1 VAYSIVETASGFVR
15 NGIESLTNLSNS
27 TLSTNHGVQGA
38 AHLYDFVGSR
48 LPRLQNS
55 RKVLASNACLASLIC
70 DFQYESLM
78 STDSFPNSAAS
89 FTGNSK
95 HRRPVSESRPRH
107 DDTAPI
113 DRKLIQETR
122 DQIRALVDEITEL
135 SQTNC
140 SPQEFYEGFLTRTT
154 RALASIGGAIWSC
167 QDPSKLTLEYQINLS
182 QSGLADD
189 EAAQSVHHQLLR
201 QVLERGE
208 PVLVPPKSGSAEG
221 NGAFNPTDHLLIL
234 GPLVVNERVVGVVEV
249 FQRPE
254 AGPTTQRGYLRF
266 LVQMCKA
273 AGDYLRN
280 QQLRKFTSQ
289 QMMWNNVQTFV
300 RAVHGSLDVDATI
313 YAIANEGRRLL
324 NCDRVSVA
332 VKKGSRLQVEVMSG
346 LDTIERRA
354 DQIKAL
360 SKLVTVAA
368 KSGEP
373 MHYAGDDSHLPPQ
386 LEKSLHEYL
395 DLSHAKLLFIEP
407 LRETV
412 TADKSDASPESQVD
426 RHGKII
432 GALMIEQLGNTQTAQ
447 DFQQRIQ
454 TVIQHSDDALT
465 NSLTHSGMFL
475 APVWT
480 WLGKTAAVTH
490 GRNLPKTAAI
500 VIALLAALAA
510 LWCIPYPF
518 TLGANG
524 VLVPENRSEV
534 WAEVDGVL
542 KEIRI
547 PENPDE
553 MVNAGDVLAI
563 MTNNDLMVEI
573 RNLQGQLDKSNEEV
587 NKLKRAQHASMT
599 PAEARMIGG
608 ELAETEMMRE
618 SLLRQLELKS
628 NKAERLEVRAPAS
641 GHIFNWQ
648 LRENLLRRPVS
659 RGQNLMTIVHPETP
673 WEIELAFPERRIAH
687 LLAAYREAEDPL
699 PVTFTLAS
707 HPGQELFG
715 TLRSIDNRLDV
726 RGDEGN
732 VVRLRVA
739 FDETQLSRDLL
750 RSGTRVSGHVRVGQ
764 RSLGYV
770 WFHELIETAHNT
782 WLLWF

>member
-1 VAYSIVETASGFVR
+1 
-15 NGIESLTNLSNS
+15 
-27 TLSTNHGVQGA
+27 
-38 AHLYDFVGSR
+38 
-48 LPRLQNS
+48 
-55 RKVLASNACLASLIC
+55 
-70 DFQYESLM
+70 M
-78 STDSFPNSAAS
+78 STDSFPDSATNFPGS
-89 FTGNSK
+89 PK
-95 HRRPVSESRPRH
+95 PRRPGSGSRPHH
-107 DDTAPI
+107 DDAAPI
-113 DRKLIQETR
+113 DRKLIRETR

-135 SQTNC
+135 SHSDC
-140 SPQEFYEGFLTRTT
+140 SPQEFYQGFLTRTT
-154 RALASIGGAIWSC
+154 SALASVGGAVWSC
-167 QDPSKLTLEYQINLS
+167 EDPSKLALEYQINLS
-182 QSGLADD
+182 KAGLAGD
-189 EAAQSVHHQLLR
+189 EAAQLSHHQLLR
-201 QVLERGE
+201 QVVQRGE
-208 PVLVPPKSGSAEG
+208 PVLVPPKSGGTAED
-221 NGAFNPTDHLLIL
+221 GALNPTSHLLIL
-234 GPLVVNERVVGVVEV
+234 GPLVVNEKVVGVVEV

-280 QQLRKFTSQ
+280 QQLRQFTSQ

-300 RAVHGSLDVDATI
+300 RSIHGSLDVDATT

-324 NCDRVSVA
+324 DCDRVSVA
-332 VKKGSRLQVEVMSG
+332 LKKGSRIQVEVMSG

-360 SKLVTVAA
+360 SKLATIAA
-368 KSGEP
+368 QTGEP
-373 MHYAGDDSHLPPQ
+373 MHYLGDDRHLPPQ
-386 LEKSLHEYL
+386 IEKSLHEYL
-395 DLSHAKLLFIEP
+395 DISHAKLLFIEP
-407 LRETV
+407 LRESV
-412 TADKSDASPESQVD
+412 VRDNSNED
-426 RHGKII
+426 RDSRTERNGKII
-432 GALMIEQLGNTQTAQ
+432 GALMIEQLGNTQTAG

-480 WLGKTAAVTH
+480 WLGRTAAVAH
-490 GRNLPKTAAI
+490 ARNLPKTAGVI
-500 VIALLAALAA
+500 IALLIGLAA

-547 PENPDE
+547 PEDPDE
-553 MVNAGDVLAI
+553 MVNAGDILAV

-608 ELAETEMMRE
+608 ELAETEMMRD

-628 NKAERLEVRAPAS
+628 GKAERLNVRAPAT

-673 WEIELAFPERRIAH
+673 WEIELEFPERRVAH
-687 LLAAYREAEDPL
+687 LLAAHREADSPL

-707 HPGQELFG
+707 HPGKEFVG
-715 TLRSIDNRLDV
+715 ALRSIDNRMDV
-726 RGDEGN
+726 RGDQGN
-732 VVRLRVA
+732 VVLLRVG
-739 FDETQLSRDLL
+739 FDETQFPKDLL
-750 RSGTRVSGHVRVGQ
+750 RSGTRVSAHVRVGQ